1 MFVPTSMQVAVI
13 GPMAHGYMNYGD
25 YVVNASQYRGVT
37 PLDGI
42 QAALGNSSVTYA
54 QGCER
59 WSLDRSGFPEAISAA
74 SNADVAI
81 VVVGTWSR
89 DQVQLWQGL
98 NATTGEHVDLSS
110 LDLVGAMRPLVQ
122 AIINTTTPTVV
133 VFSSGKPLT
142 EAWISNT
149 TASLVQQFYPSE
161 QGGHALADILFG
173 DVSPGG
179 KLSVSFPYDVGTL
192 PIYYD
197 YLNSGR
203 TTSPGFLGADGI
215 LYFGHQY
222 VLNTPQP
229 WFPFGYGL
237 SYTNFTWSNVS
248 LSATNVSSSDTITAS
263 ISLTNSG
270 ERDGA
275 EVVQLYVKD
284 MLASVDVPNIQ
295 LKGFEKVFLNK
306 GETRE
311 VEIEVEVGDLGVWD
325 KRMEYVVEKG
335 EFVVY
340 MGASSGDLGK
350 NATFWV
356 V

>member
-1 MFVPTSMQVAVI
+1 
-13 GPMAHGYMNYGD
+13 MAHGYMNYGD

-42 QAALGNSSVTYA
+42 RAAIDSSSVTYA

-59 WSLDRSGFPEAISAA
+59 WSLDQSGFPEAISAA
-74 SNADVAI
+74 SEADVAV

-89 DQVQLWQGL
+89 DQVELWAGL
-98 NATTGEHVDLSS
+98 NATTGEHVDVSS

-122 AIINTTTPTVV
+122 AVINTTTPTVV
-133 VFSSGKPLT
+133 VFSSGKPVT
-142 EAWISNT
+142 ESWISNT
-149 TASLVQQFYPSE
+149 TASLVQQFYSSE

-173 DVSPGG
+173 DVNPSG
-179 KLSVSFPYDVGTL
+179 KLSVSFPHDVGTL
-192 PIYYD
+192 PVYYD
-197 YLNSGR
+197 YLNSAR
-203 TTSPGFLGADGI
+203 TTDPGFLGEDGI

-263 ISLTNSG
+263 ISLTNGG
-270 ERDGA
+270 ERPGA

-284 MLASVDVPNIQ
+284 VLASVDVPNIQ
-295 LKGFEKVFLNK
+295 LKGFKKVFLDV

-311 VEIEVEVGDLGVWD
+311 VSIDLNVSDVGLWD
-325 KRMEYVVEKG
+325 KKMEYVVEKG

-340 MGASSGDLGK
+340 LGASSADLGR
-350 NATFWV
+350 NASFWV